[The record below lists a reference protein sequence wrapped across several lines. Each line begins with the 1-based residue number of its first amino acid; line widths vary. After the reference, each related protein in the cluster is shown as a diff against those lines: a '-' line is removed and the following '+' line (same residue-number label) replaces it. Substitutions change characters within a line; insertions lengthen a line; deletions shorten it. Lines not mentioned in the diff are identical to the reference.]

1 MNATDVLKQARFS
14 PDKMQKV
21 NLCETANFFC
31 DVYGLEAG
39 QAQAPHVHTDSDKVY
54 FVLDGR
60 GRFVIGDETR
70 ELGPGEIVFAPAN
83 LTHGVTNPGPDRLS
97 LLVFISPNPNFRK

>member
-39 QAQAPHVHTDSDKVY
+39 QALGGAGTEQSQFHVLIFPCH
-54 FVLDGR
+54 R
-60 GRFVIGDETR
+60 R
-70 ELGPGEIVFAPAN
+70 
-83 LTHGVTNPGPDRLS
+83 
-97 LLVFISPNPNFRK
+97 